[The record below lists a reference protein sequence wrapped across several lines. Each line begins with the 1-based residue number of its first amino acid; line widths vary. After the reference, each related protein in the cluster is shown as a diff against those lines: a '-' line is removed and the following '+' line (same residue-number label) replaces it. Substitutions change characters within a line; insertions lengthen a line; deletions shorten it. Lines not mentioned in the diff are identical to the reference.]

1 MDMRE
6 VEDTI
11 YSLENGVTNFDTCN
25 KLASLYIV
33 RDHAAKSSPVA
44 VTQGTTGAE
53 AVSIDSDTE
62 FAQAVKSTDPN
73 TLMEVM
79 VAVMIVGLLTALAVT
94 NVGRYM
100 RRANVTATQQQIVT
114 ISQAITQ
121 YQFEHNSK
129 LPETLEALTEG
140 DDPLIESGNL
150 KDAWGNDFQ
159 YEKLGKK
166 RFKLTSSG
174 PDEEFGTEDDL
185 SNIDTDKKDN

>member
-1 MDMRE
+1 MNEKERE
-6 VEDTI
+6 EI
-11 YSLENGVTNFDTCN
+11 E
-25 KLASLYIV
+25 
-33 RDHAAKSSPVA
+33 RAAKA
-44 VTQGTTGAE
+44 G
-53 AVSIDSDTE
+53 
-62 FAQAVKSTDPN
+62 F

-129 LPETLEALTEG
+129 LPETLDALTEG

-150 KDAWGNDFQ
+150 KDA
-159 YEKLGKK
+159 
-166 RFKLTSSG
+166 FKLTSSG

-185 SNIDTDKKDN
+185 SNIDTDKKN

>member
-1 MDMRE
+1 MNEKERE
-6 VEDTI
+6 QIE
-11 YSLENGVTNFDTCN
+11 
-25 KLASLYIV
+25 
-33 RDHAAKSSPVA
+33 RAAKA
-44 VTQGTTGAE
+44 G
-53 AVSIDSDTE
+53 
-62 FAQAVKSTDPN
+62 F

-100 RRANVTATQQQIVT
+100 RRTNVTATQQPIVT

-129 LPETLEALTEG
+129 LPDTLEVLTEG

-185 SNIDTDKKDN
+185 SNIDTDKKSN